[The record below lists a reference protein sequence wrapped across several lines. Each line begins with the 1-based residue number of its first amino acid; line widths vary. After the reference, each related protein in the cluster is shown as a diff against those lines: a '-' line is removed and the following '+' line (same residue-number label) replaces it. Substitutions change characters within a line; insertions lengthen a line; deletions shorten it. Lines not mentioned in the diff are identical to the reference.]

1 MAPKSNNDAEPLI
14 TDDAGEEGREW
25 LVTYAD
31 MVTLLLTFFVMML
44 SLARLDTE
52 RFEQIVTS
60 IQYSLGASV
69 APGGRIGR
77 IDAHDTK
84 RMSLSELTGRQ
95 TEPIMQDIRE
105 VTDQKNLD
113 DVVEVIDQG
122 DKVILRVKGQLLF
135 NTGSSDINPQALGVL
150 KAIADVVD
158 RNPGWRLDVKGHT
171 DSRPIS
177 SVKFAS
183 NWELSSL
190 RATAVLRYLIEQ
202 GVSPGRLTATG
213 YADTQRLVPDSSEE
227 NMARNRRVE
236 FVLEKQKGQ

>member
-1 MAPKSNNDAEPLI
+1 MPPRNNDEIEALL
-14 TDDAGEEGREW
+14 GEEGGDDGKEW

-31 MVTLLLTFFVMML
+31 MVTLLLTFFIMML

-60 IQYSLGASV
+60 IQYSLGANV

-84 RMSLSELTGRQ
+84 RMSLSELTGQ
-95 TEPIMQDIRE
+95 ETEPILQDIRE
-105 VTDQKNLD
+105 VTNKKNLD
-113 DVVEVIDQG
+113 DVIEVIDQG
-122 DKVILRVKGQLLF
+122 DKVILRVKGQVLF
-135 NTGSSDINPQALGVL
+135 DSGSSDINQGAGVVL
-150 KAIADVVD
+150 KAIAEVVE

-171 DSRPIS
+171 DSRPINS
-177 SVKFAS
+177 PKFAS

-202 GVSPGRLTATG
+202 GVSPTRLTATG

-236 FVLEKQKGQ
+236 FVLEKQKSQ